1 MGVDVFAN
9 DWYYSGGADAITGL
23 NVVPLGERYYTIFG
37 NGDAGLTELPARSGA
52 LPFGVIDF
60 GDQMN
65 ATENGLYRYMVPVRG
80 GQRGPGL
87 DHQLISVP
95 QAPVSSRESGLVG

>member
-1 MGVDVFAN
+1 MCIRDRYYGV
-9 DWYYSGGADAITGL
+9 GEDAITDM

-37 NGDAGLTELPARSGA
+37 NGDAGYTELPARSGT

-65 ATENGLYRYMVPVRG
+65 ATENGLLWLY
-80 GQRGPGL
+80 GPGA
-87 DHQLISVP
+87 P
-95 QAPVSSRESGLVG
+95 ANNEAQAWIIN